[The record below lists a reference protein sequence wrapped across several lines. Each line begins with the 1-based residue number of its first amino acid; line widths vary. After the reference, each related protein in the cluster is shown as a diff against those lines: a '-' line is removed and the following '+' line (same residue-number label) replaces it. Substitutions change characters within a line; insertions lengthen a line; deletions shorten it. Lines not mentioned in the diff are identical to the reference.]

1 MDNNTTKSANQLYR
15 ESGTTLP
22 FKEWIEREKSKGIH
36 IPNVEANN
44 EMLSLL
50 GDETKTMD
58 KDNKKMIG
66 NIMFTIGIISL
77 AYITYRLVKTKGA

>member
-1 MDNNTTKSANQLYR
+1 MNNTTKSANQLYR

-22 FKEWIEREKSKGIH
+22 FKEWIEREKAKGVH

-44 EMLSLL
+44 EMLNLL
-50 GDETKTMD
+50 GNESKTMD

-77 AYITYRLVKTKGA
+77 AYITYRLVKTKGT

>member
-1 MDNNTTKSANQLYR
+1 MENNTTKSANQLYR

-22 FKEWIEREKSKGIH
+22 FKEWIEREKAKGIY

-50 GDETKTMD
+50 GNESKPMD

-66 NIMFTIGIISL
+66 NIMFTIGILSL
-77 AYITYRLVKTKGA
+77 AYITYRLVKTKGT